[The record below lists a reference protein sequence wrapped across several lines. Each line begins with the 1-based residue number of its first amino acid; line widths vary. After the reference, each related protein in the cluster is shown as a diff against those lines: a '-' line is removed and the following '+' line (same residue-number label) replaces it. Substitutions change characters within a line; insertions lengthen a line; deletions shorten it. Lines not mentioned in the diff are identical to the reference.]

1 MTNLVCIGCPRGCH
15 LVVDEDNDYAVSG
28 NNCKIGAE
36 YGKNELTNPT
46 RVLTTTVNI
55 EGAIHNRLPVK
66 SNGALP
72 KDKLLEAS
80 KSLKDIISICLY
92 NIFEAIKLGDVI
104 IPNILE
110 TGVDI
115 IACKNM

>member
-15 LVVDEDNDYAVSG
+15 LVVDEDNNYAVSG

-36 YGKNELTNPT
+36 YGKNELLNPT

-66 SNGALP
+66 SNGGLP

-80 KSLKDIISICLY
+80 KSLKNVCVKSPV
-92 NIFEAIKLGDVI
+92 KLGDVI
-104 IPNILE
+104 ISNILE
-110 TGVDI
+110 TGIDI